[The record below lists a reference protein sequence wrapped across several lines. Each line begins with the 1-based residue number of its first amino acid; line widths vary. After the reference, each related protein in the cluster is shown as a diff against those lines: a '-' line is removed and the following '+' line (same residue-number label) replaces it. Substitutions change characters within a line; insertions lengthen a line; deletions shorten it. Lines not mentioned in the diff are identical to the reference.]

1 MTIRLT
7 VECLSFVCRLLFF
20 ISPSVLIY
28 KLTKKEITFDKIP
41 IVLIIENNLNW
52 FHWDIYGIKIKDTF
66 NNLNNSIFIFYF
78 NIFIYILIFFTTTN
92 IKNNWN
98 SFNYNNNNCFN
109 FIILFLLCQQ
119 IWKGYI
125 IMVVNF
131 IMNLSP
137 RIKFIYFLSSNLD
150 LWYLNNE
157 CNYMLYLCFNC

>member
-78 NIFIYILIFFTTTN
+78 YIFIYILIFFTTTN

-119 IWKGYI
+119 MWKGYI